1 MDSNGNKRLTGNT
14 QYDSKDL
21 IEYNLKNYCPL
32 NLSCRTCIF
41 SIICLNVGLLEP

>member
-1 MDSNGNKRLTGNT
+1 MDCNGNKRLTGNT

-41 SIICLNVGLLEP
+41 SIICLNVGLFEP